1 MRGRNCPEAWACR
14 LLAKLPVPERVGSKV
29 LPIPTKTRLFLRGRL
44 EAVGEQQEPPR
55 IYGGEV
61 SDFLFC
67 QPLAE
72 YEGRGPSACEG
83 GKPHVLPRE
92 SDAECSTHARL
103 DYHATVRDL
112 PSHERP
118 RERLQHFGP
127 QALSLAELLAII
139 LRTGTRGDNAL
150 DLANKLLAKYG
161 GLPGL
166 VRADFRELC
175 AEHGIGEAK
184 SAQVKAALEIGR
196 RLASAQVDTRYKIST
211 PADAAN
217 LVMLDMA
224 YLDSE
229 QMRILLLD
237 AKGQLIEKAS
247 LYQGTANSAVLR
259 AAEVFRPAVI
269 RNCPGLILCHN
280 HPSGDPT
287 PSRED
292 IETTKQLVAAGRVLD
307 IELVDHIIIGHQRFV
322 SLKEHLRWK

>member
-1 MRGRNCPEAWACR
+1 MLSRE
-14 LLAKLPVPERVGSKV
+14 
-29 LPIPTKTRLFLRGRL
+29 TD
-44 EAVGEQQEPPR
+44 
-55 IYGGEV
+55 
-61 SDFLFC
+61 SDS
-67 QPLAE
+67 
-72 YEGRGPSACEG
+72 Y
-83 GKPHVLPRE
+83 
-92 SDAECSTHARL
+92 THTRL
-103 DYHATVRDL
+103 DYHATVREL

-127 QALSLAELLAII
+127 QALSMAELLAII

-150 DLANKLLAKYG
+150 ELANKLLTKYG

-196 RLASAQVDTRYKIST
+196 RLALVQADTRYKIST

-217 LVMLDMA
+217 LVMLDLA
-224 YLDSE
+224 YLDTE

-237 AKGQLIEKAS
+237 AKSHLVEKAS
-247 LYQGTANSAVLR
+247 LYQGTANSSVLR
-259 AAEVFRPAVI
+259 AAEVFRPAII
-269 RNCPGLILCHN
+269 RNCLGLILCHN

-287 PSRED
+287 PSQED
-292 IETTKQLVAAGRVLD
+292 IETTRQLVEAGRILD

-322 SLKEHLRWK
+322 SLKEHLRWE